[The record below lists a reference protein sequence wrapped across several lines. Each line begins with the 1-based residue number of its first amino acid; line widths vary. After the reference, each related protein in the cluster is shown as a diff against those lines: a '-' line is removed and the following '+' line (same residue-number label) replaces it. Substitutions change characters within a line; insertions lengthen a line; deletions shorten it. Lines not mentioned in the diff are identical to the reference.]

1 MKDIVFALPGI
12 ALTILCWGAYGPILH
27 KGGHGLGDDRLKPLI
42 CVGGA
47 YFIVAIIVPVII
59 LSSRGKLGGDWSFS
73 GISMSMLAGTAGAFG
88 ALGIILALTS
98 GGKPIYVMPLVFG
111 GAPIINVLV
120 SMYFQG
126 TSWKNLGARFPF
138 FLAGIIMVAIGASM
152 VLAFAP
158 KGQAA
163 DKHHAPP
170 AKSSQESTSASK
182 TKESPATKETGGS
195 HSATSSSTDSKHVD
209 NSSEEN
215 LS

>member
-12 ALTILCWGAYGPILH
+12 AITILCWGAYGPILH

-47 YFIVAIIVPVII
+47 YFIVAIIIPVII
-59 LSSRGKLGGDWSFS
+59 LSSRGKLGGDWSFT
-73 GISMSMLAGTAGAFG
+73 GISMSMIAGTAGAIG

-111 GAPIINVLV
+111 GAPIVNVLV

-126 TSWKNLGARFPF
+126 TSLKNLGARFPF
-138 FLAGIIMVAIGASM
+138 FLAGVIMVAIGASM

-170 AKSSQESTSASK
+170 AKSSQESTSASE
-182 TKESPATKETGGS
+182 TKDTSAQQDQGGS
-195 HSATSSSTDSKHVD
+195 HAADDSSTGSQQTDH
-209 NSSEEN
+209 SSDEN
-215 LS
+215 RS